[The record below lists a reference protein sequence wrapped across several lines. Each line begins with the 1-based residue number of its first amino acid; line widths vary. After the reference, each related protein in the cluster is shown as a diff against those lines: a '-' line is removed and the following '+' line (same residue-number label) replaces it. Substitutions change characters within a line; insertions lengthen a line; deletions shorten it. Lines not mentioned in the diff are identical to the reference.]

1 MSEKNLFI
9 NSLLADKKIQSLLDH
24 QNEKYL
30 EIALGISAN
39 SETTID
45 SSITKLTFL
54 LTMYAL
60 SNPEESDYIE
70 LAYKLLK
77 TLPLDDDSTK
87 KEWNELVNIPIQDE
101 NLSYYFLLCSVALYA
116 NKTASARLISLIYEE
131 PTCEIDNWEERVFTS
146 ILRAVLFLIRKQK
159 GYDDI
164 RKVIRIIE
172 DLQEEQKI
180 FEKTY
185 LNNYTANQQTHQA
198 LWLVALYHT
207 SKAIVETAKY
217 ILQGYNYPNRRIDAG
232 IRPHMEIAKN
242 LAISDRMQDIL
253 EIIETDLQ
261 ILIKNCIWNGT
272 TFNDKLRKL
281 CQYKGE
287 NGVMELL
294 PSQRDAM
301 TQGLFDIAA
310 NAIILQMPTSAGKT
324 MLAEFNI
331 AVTKSLLPDSKIVYI
346 VPSRALANQ
355 IYHDLR
361 RDLSCIEIE
370 VEKTSSVNEI
380 DPSEDAF
387 LKADEIDVLVST
399 PEKLDLLIRRNHPSV
414 ENVSLFIIDEAHMIR
429 EGERGAKLELLISIL
444 RRERPNA
451 KYLLLSPFLPGD
463 KAAIKEWLGGGNDIK
478 VDWKPAD
485 KTVLGLK
492 VSNKKVITEM
502 IPSPYGVSYKQTYSS
517 IENIDI
523 DLKASG
529 TKDRILEYYCKHYS
543 APQKTQLILCT
554 GRGSADNT
562 AQKIYNW
569 IDAPSTISEDIIVV
583 QKYLEEEIGCPT
595 LFSQLLNKGIA
606 VHHAGLSD
614 ETRQLMEHLI
624 RECHI
629 QYVCATTTIAEG
641 VNFPVSSVYFDTYK
655 KGGNNGVE
663 LSSNEFWN
671 IAGRAGRTMVDDFG
685 RIVLP
690 FNSPQNAQNGRNII
704 AKSAETLTSVLSKL
718 FDDRFSI
725 MQMLEKEFNKKD
737 ALQKLAHDYKNS
749 FDPLF
754 QYFIHLLRVSNNE
767 YVQDVED
774 LFKDTF
780 LYSSLSLI
788 EQREFVALCRK
799 IYQSIEAEYSAQT
812 GALGFADKTGFSV
825 PSVLR
830 IMNSKAHDQGISEL
844 ESWEPENLF
853 NKRDSSNLA
862 KKISVIAEL
871 PETELGTDSNCGP
884 FDPNLVAKMLIAW
897 VRGDKLNTISSIHPN
912 FANEDQTKQ
921 VSKFIRY
928 MNDARF
934 KASWGLSA
942 LEGIIKGMND
952 NMKDSYIPS
961 YVYFGVDNPKSL
973 ALRMIGIPR
982 GISNPL
988 SQVITGEVSTYSFKK
1003 LRETIASLPLRD
1015 WETITPRKS
1024 KLSGAEWQRVISIL
1038 MKGK

>member
-9 NSLLADKKIQSLLDH
+9 DSLLADERIQSLLNRQD
-24 QNEKYL
+24 EKYL
-30 EIALGISAN
+30 EIALGISSN
-39 SETTID
+39 SRVGD
-45 SSITKLTFL
+45 DLSITKLTFL

-60 SNPEESDYIE
+60 SNSEKSNYIE

-77 TLPLDDDSTK
+77 TLPLDDKITK
-87 KEWNELVNIPIQDE
+87 KEWNELVNFPIPDE
-101 NLSYYFLLCSVALYA
+101 DLSYYFLLCSVALCA
-116 NKTASARLISLIYEE
+116 NKTASARLLLAAYEE
-131 PTCEIDNWEERVFTS
+131 STLEINNWEERVFTS
-146 ILRAVLFLIRKQK
+146 ILRALLFLVRKQK

-164 RKVIRIIE
+164 RKVIQIIE
-172 DLQEEQKI
+172 KLQEEQKV
-180 FEKTY
+180 FEETY
-185 LNNYTANQQTHQA
+185 LDNFTAEQQTHQA

-232 IRPHMEIAKN
+232 IRPHMEIAKS
-242 LAISDRMQDIL
+242 LAISDRMQEIL

-272 TFNDKLRKL
+272 TFNDKLRNL
-281 CQYKGE
+281 CKAKGG
-287 NGVMELL
+287 NGVLELL

-331 AVTKSLLPDSKIVYI
+331 AITKSLLPDSKIVYI
-346 VPSRALANQ
+346 VPSRALVNQ

-361 RDLSCIEIE
+361 RDLSYLEIE
-370 VEKTSSVNEI
+370 VEKTSSVNEV
-380 DPSEDAF
+380 DPSEDTF
-387 LKADEIDVLVST
+387 LKAEEIDVLVST

-414 ENVSLFIIDEAHMIR
+414 ENISLFIVDEAHMIR
-429 EGERGAKLELLISIL
+429 EGERGARLELLMSIL

-463 KAAIKEWLGGGNDIK
+463 KAAIKEWLGGGNDIN
-478 VDWKPAD
+478 VDWKPAE
-485 KTVLGLK
+485 KAVLGLK
-492 VSNKKVITEM
+492 ITDKKVTTEM
-502 IPSPYGVSYKQTYSS
+502 IPSPYGVSGQQNYSLTN
-517 IENIDI
+517 NIDI
-523 DLKASG
+523 DLQSHG
-529 TKDRILEYYCKHYS
+529 TKNRILEYYCKHYS
-543 APQKTQLILCT
+543 APKKTQLILCG
-554 GRGSADNT
+554 GRGYADNA
-562 AQKIYNW
+562 AQKIYSW
-569 IDAPSTISEDIIVV
+569 VDTPSVISDDIRIV

-595 LFSQLLNKGIA
+595 LFSELLSKGIA

-614 ETRQLMEHLI
+614 ETRQLVEHLI

-690 FNSPQNAQNGRNII
+690 FNSTQNAQNGRNII
-704 AKSAETLTSVLSKL
+704 AKSAEALTSVLSKL
-718 FDDRFSI
+718 FDNRYSI
-725 MQMLEKEFNKKD
+725 MQMLETESNKD
-737 ALQKLAHDYKNS
+737 ALRKLAYGYTDS

-754 QYFIHLLRVSNNE
+754 QYFIHLLRISNNE
-767 YVQDVED
+767 YLQDVED

-780 LYSSLSLI
+780 LYSSLSPV
-788 EQREFVALCRK
+788 EQREFIALCRK
-799 IYQSIEAEYSAQT
+799 IYQSIEAEYSSQT
-812 GALGFADKTGFSV
+812 GAVGFADKTGFSV

-830 IMNSKAHDQGISEL
+830 IMNSKAHNQGISEL
-844 ESWEPENLF
+844 DSWEPDNLF

-862 KKISVIAEL
+862 EKISVIAEL
-871 PETELGTDSNCGP
+871 PETRLGTDSPNGP
-884 FDPNLVAKMLIAW
+884 FDPDLVAKMLIAW
-897 VRGDKLNTISSIHPN
+897 VRGEKLNTISSIHPN
-912 FANEDQTKQ
+912 FAHKDETQQ
-921 VSKFIRY
+921 VSEFVKY

-942 LEGIIKGMND
+942 LEGIVKGMND
-952 NMKDSYIPS
+952 EIRDSYVPS

-982 GISNPL
+982 GISNSL
-988 SQVITGEVSTYSFKK
+988 SQVITGEISSYSFKK
-1003 LRETIASLPLRD
+1003 LRETINSLPLSD
-1015 WETITPRKS
+1015 WDAITPNKS
-1024 KLSGAEWQRVISIL
+1024 KLTGPEWQRIINIL

>member
-9 NSLLADKKIQSLLDH
+9 DSLLADEKIQSLLNH
-24 QNEKYL
+24 QDEKYL
-30 EIALGISAN
+30 EIALGIS
-39 SETTID
+39 SD
-45 SSITKLTFL
+45 SKIGDDTSITKLTFL

-60 SNPEESDYIE
+60 SNPDKSDYIE

-77 TLPLDDDSTK
+77 TLPLDEESTK
-87 KEWNELVNIPIQDE
+87 REWNELVNIPIPDE

-116 NKTASARLISLIYEE
+116 NKTASARLLLAAYEE
-131 PTCEIDNWEERVFTS
+131 STFEMSNWEERVFTS
-146 ILRAVLFLIRKQK
+146 ILRALLFLVRKQK

-164 RKVIRIIE
+164 RKVIQIIE
-172 DLQEEQKI
+172 KLQEEQKV
-180 FEKTY
+180 FEETY
-185 LNNYTANQQTHQA
+185 LDNFTADQQTRQA

-232 IRPHMEIAKN
+232 IRPHMEIAKS
-242 LAISDRMQDIL
+242 LAISDRMQEIL

-281 CQYKGE
+281 CQAKGE
-287 NGVMELL
+287 KGVLELL

-331 AVTKSLLPDSKIVYI
+331 AVTKSQLPDSKIVYV
-346 VPSRALANQ
+346 VPSRALVNQ

-361 RDLSCIEIE
+361 SDLSYLGIE
-370 VEKTSSVNEI
+370 VEKTSSVNEV
-380 DPSEDAF
+380 DPSEDSF

-414 ENVSLFIIDEAHMIR
+414 ENVSLFIVDEAHMIR
-429 EGERGAKLELLISIL
+429 EGERGARLELLMSIL

-478 VDWKPAD
+478 VDWKPAE
-485 KTVLGLK
+485 KAVLGLK
-492 VSNKKVITEM
+492 VTAKKVTTEM
-502 IPSPYGVSYKQTYSS
+502 IPSPYGVSGQQAYSS
-517 IENIDI
+517 TKNIDL
-523 DLKASG
+523 DLQSSG
-529 TKDRILEYYCKHYS
+529 TKSRILEYYCKHYS
-543 APQKTQLILCT
+543 APKKTQLILCG
-554 GRGSADNT
+554 GRGYADNA
-562 AQKIYNW
+562 AQNIYQW
-569 IDAPSTISEDIIVV
+569 IDAPSVISDDIRIV
-583 QKYLEEEIGCPT
+583 QKYLEEEIGCTT
-595 LFSQLLNKGIA
+595 LFSKLLSKGIA

-614 ETRQLMEHLI
+614 ETRQLVEHLI

-629 QYVCATTTIAEG
+629 QYVCATTTVAEG
-641 VNFPVSSVYFDTYK
+641 VNFPVSSVYFDTYR
-655 KGGNNGVE
+655 KGGSSGVE

-690 FNSPQNAQNGRNII
+690 FNSSQNAQNGKNII
-704 AKSAETLTSVLSKL
+704 AKSAEALTSVLSKL
-718 FDDRFSI
+718 FDNRYSI
-725 MQMLEKEFNKKD
+725 MQMLETKSNKD
-737 ALQKLAHDYKNS
+737 ALRKLAYDYTDS

-767 YVQDVED
+767 YLQDVED

-780 LYSSLSLI
+780 LYSSLSPV
-788 EQREFVALCRK
+788 EQREFIALCRK

-812 GALGFADKTGFSV
+812 GAVGFADKTGFSV

-830 IMNSKAHDQGISEL
+830 IMNSKAHNQGISEL
-844 ESWEPENLF
+844 DSWEPENLF

-862 KKISVIAEL
+862 EKISVIAEL
-871 PETELGTDSNCGP
+871 PETKLGTDSPNGP
-884 FDPNLVAKMLIAW
+884 FDPDLVAKMLIAW
-897 VRGDKLNTISSIHPN
+897 VRGEKLNTISSIHPN
-912 FANEDQTKQ
+912 FVRQDETQQ
-921 VSKFIRY
+921 VSEFVKY
-928 MNDARF
+928 MNEARF

-942 LEGIIKGMND
+942 LEGIVKGIND
-952 NMKDSYIPS
+952 DIKDSYVPS

-982 GISNPL
+982 GISTPL
-988 SQVITGEVSTYSFKK
+988 SQVITGDVSSYSFKK
-1003 LRETIASLPLRD
+1003 LRETINSLPLSD
-1015 WETITPRKS
+1015 WDAIIPNKS
-1024 KLSGAEWQRVISIL
+1024 KLTGPEWQRIINIL

>member
-9 NSLLADKKIQSLLDH
+9 DSLLADEKIQSLLNH
-24 QNEKYL
+24 QDEKYL
-30 EIALGISAN
+30 EIALGVS
-39 SETTID
+39 ID
-45 SSITKLTFL
+45 SQVDIDTSITKLTFL

-60 SNPEESDYIE
+60 SNPEKSDYIE

-77 TLPLDDDSTK
+77 TLPFNNESTK
-87 KEWNELVNIPIQDE
+87 KEWNELVNIHLPDE
-101 NLSYYFLLCSVALYA
+101 NLLYYFLLCSVALCA
-116 NKTASARLISLIYEE
+116 NKTASARLLLTAYEE
-131 PTCEIDNWEERVFTS
+131 SISEINNWEERVFTS
-146 ILRAVLFLIRKQK
+146 ILRALLFLVRKQK

-172 DLQEEQKI
+172 KLQEEQKV
-180 FEKTY
+180 FEETY
-185 LNNYTANQQTHQA
+185 LNHFLADQQTHQA

-232 IRPHMEIAKN
+232 IRPHMEIAKS
-242 LAISDRMQDIL
+242 LAISDREQAIL

-272 TFNDKLRKL
+272 SFNDKLCKL
-281 CQYKGE
+281 CQVKGE
-287 NGVMELL
+287 NGILELL

-331 AVTKSLLPDSKIVYI
+331 AITKSLLPDSKIVYV
-346 VPSRALANQ
+346 VPSRALVNQ
-355 IYHDLR
+355 IYHDLHSN
-361 RDLSCIEIE
+361 LSYLGIE
-370 VEKTSSVNEI
+370 VEKTSSVNEV
-380 DPSEDAF
+380 DPSEDTF

-414 ENVSLFIIDEAHMIR
+414 VNVSLFIIDEAHMIR
-429 EGERGAKLELLISIL
+429 EGERGARLELLMSIL

-463 KAAIKEWLGGGNDIK
+463 KVAIKEWLGGGNDIK
-478 VDWKPAD
+478 VDWKPAE
-485 KTVLGLK
+485 KAVLGLK
-492 VSNKKVITEM
+492 VTSKKVITEM
-502 IPSPYGVSYKQTYSS
+502 IPSPYGLSSQQTYLSTS
-517 IENIDI
+517 YIDI
-523 DLKASG
+523 NLQSNG
-529 TKDRILEYYCKHYS
+529 TKNRILEYYCKHYS
-543 APQKTQLILCT
+543 APKKTQLILCG
-554 GRGSADNT
+554 GRGYADNT

-569 IDAPSTISEDIIVV
+569 IDTPAVISEDIKIVK
-583 QKYLEEEIGCPT
+583 KYLEEEIGCPT
-595 LFSQLLNKGIA
+595 LFSKLLSKGIA

-614 ETRQLMEHLI
+614 ETRLLVEHLI

-629 QYVCATTTIAEG
+629 QYVCATTTVAEG

-655 KGGNNGVE
+655 KGGNGGVE
-663 LSSNEFWN
+663 LSSNDFWN
-671 IAGRAGRTMVDDFG
+671 IAGRAGRTMIDDFG

-690 FNSPQNAQNGRNII
+690 FNSSQNAQNGRNIV
-704 AKSAETLTSVLSKL
+704 AKSAEALTSVLSKL
-718 FDDRFSI
+718 FDNRYSI
-725 MQMLEKEFNKKD
+725 MQMLETESNKD
-737 ALQKLAHDYKNS
+737 ALRKLAYDYTDS

-767 YVQDVED
+767 YLQDVED

-780 LYSSLSLI
+780 LYSSLSPI
-788 EQREFVALCRK
+788 DQREFIALCRK
-799 IYQSIEAEYSAQT
+799 IYQSIESEYSSQI
-812 GALGFADKTGFSV
+812 GAVGFADKTGFSV

-830 IMNSKAHDQGISEL
+830 IMNSKAHNQGISEL
-844 ESWEPENLF
+844 DSWEPDKLF

-862 KKISVIAEL
+862 EKISVIAEL
-871 PETELGTDSNCGP
+871 PETKLGTESPNGP
-884 FDPNLVAKMLIAW
+884 FNPDLVAKMLIAW
-897 VRGDKLNTISSIHPN
+897 VRGEKLNTISSIHPN
-912 FANEDQTKQ
+912 FAHKDETQQ
-921 VSKFIRY
+921 VSKFVKY
-928 MNDARF
+928 MNETRF

-942 LEGIIKGMND
+942 LEGIVKGMND
-952 NMKDSYIPS
+952 DIKDSYIPS

-988 SQVITGEVSTYSFKK
+988 SQVVTGDISSYSFKK
-1003 LRETIASLPLRD
+1003 LRETINSITLSD
-1015 WETITPRKS
+1015 WDAITPSKS
-1024 KLSGAEWQRVISIL
+1024 KLTGPEWQRIINIL